1 MKGFEAQQV
10 YTDCCKLRAL
20 TMEAQHCM
28 TKADRITYGNE
39 LKAASGNLV
48 RYFVLAWGAYTKRLD
63 RIDDFIGE
71 FSIFTVDFRFCNEHN
86 VIKEK
91 KTIAKDDPNTPDHN
105 PGRIQNEIAD
115 CLSRID
121 EGIHKYRRQ
130 TEGMMRSEPGVRGL
144 IRD

>member
-10 YTDCCKLRAL
+10 YKDCCKLRAL

-39 LKAASGNLV
+39 LKLASGNLV

-63 RIDDFIGE
+63 LIDEFIGE
-71 FSIFTVDFRFCNEHN
+71 LSIFTVDFRFCNEHN

-91 KTIAKDDPNTPDHN
+91 KTIAKDDPNTQEHN

-121 EGIHKYRRQ
+121 EGINKYRRQ